1 MPKPTYEQ
9 LKKLFPRGTESF
21 LRANS
26 EPSRA
31 QPEPAFR
38 NEPLGAAQGE
48 ESYPTRFSIRLVSFR
63 TRLCDPDN
71 LAGKFFVDAI
81 RYEEL
86 VPDDTAEIVDYHIS
100 QRKVKTKQEE
110 RTEITITPL

>member
-1 MPKPTYEQ
+1 MRWTPKQYAEHIHKASQRIYRDSGKASGAKP
-9 LKKLFPRGTESF
+9 ESAV
-21 LRANS
+21 L
-26 EPSRA
+26 
-31 QPEPAFR
+31 
-38 NEPLGAAQGE
+38 NEPLAKACGE
-48 ESYPTRFSIRLVSFR
+48 ESYPTRFAISIVSFR

-71 LAGKFFVDAI
+71 LVGKYFVDAL